1 MPGPKPK
8 HATFRSLHEAGCFVI
23 PNPWDVGSARFLE
36 SVGFKALATTSAGL
50 AWSRGYAD
58 SRLPLADALRHYEE
72 VADAV
77 SIPINADFEG
87 GYAVEPSQVAA
98 NVRRAATT
106 GISGLSIEDATGDAE
121 KPLFDFQ
128 LAVERVKAA
137 HEALAGTG
145 VLLTARTEG
154 FRFGRP
160 DLDDTLRRLKAFA
173 EAGAECLYAPGI
185 KTTEQID
192 AVVRAVAPK
201 PVNVLMGSNHSTVA
215 KLEALG
221 VRRISVGGGLARS
234 AWGAFMAAAREIARD
249 GTFDGLAA
257 AAPFDQVD
265 GIFAEAAERA

>member
-1 MPGPKPK
+1 MPGPNPK